1 MRLRD
6 MKWERR
12 DVIIGVLN
20 KTTLFSIFFIFFSNF
35 KNKKMRDVKFF
46 YYSDIE
52 LVFCK
57 TSPMMSFM
65 VIKFNHQVLETFK
78 KNW

>member
-1 MRLRD
+1 
-6 MKWERR
+6 
-12 DVIIGVLN
+12 
-20 KTTLFSIFFIFFSNF
+20 
-35 KNKKMRDVKFF
+35 MRDVKFF

>member
-6 MKWERR
+6 MKWEKR

-20 KTTLFSIFFIFFSNF
+20 KTTFFSIFFISFSNF

-52 LVFCK
+52 LVF
-57 TSPMMSFM
+57 
-65 VIKFNHQVLETFK
+65 L
-78 KNW
+78 